1 MSTSNI
7 TSYQTNEYFFSDNEE
22 ISDSTKITMNYIPIM
37 TFGTLHR
44 TNKTHYKNNENGFGA
59 KAYSII
65 LTHKLSKLYP

>member
-7 TSYQTNEYFFSDNEE
+7 TSYQTNEYFFFDNEE

-44 TNKTHYKNNENGFGA
+44 TKK
-59 KAYSII
+59 KQ
-65 LTHKLSKLYP
+65 KKQ